1 MTMLELGEG
10 LKNSLLQ
17 GATVTCSSVQ
27 EGVLWSGVIEVVL
40 QDGSASCYKSPAVYV
55 SSDIACG
62 GVQFLVDTIQKS
74 LVPKIGVKSSW
85 ERHQEPKDARLSA

>member
-10 LKNSLLQ
+10 LRNYLLH
-17 GATVTCSSVQ
+17 GAVIRCSSCR
-27 EGVLWSGVIEVVL
+27 EGILWCGVIVVECL
-40 QDGSASCYKSPAVYV
+40 DGSSFSYQSPAMYV

-62 GVQFLVDTIQKS
+62 GVQFLVDTIKKS
-74 LVPKIGVKSSW
+74 LVPKIGVKSW